1 MQRFRTM
8 HGLKAL
14 VFVER
19 AGLAHE
25 VGEIVLESGGT
36 HAVRA
41 GTHRVSDGSADRAH
55 RRFSVESAEDVARA
69 ESYE

>member
-1 MQRFRTM
+1 MY
-8 HGLKAL
+8 GLKAL
-14 VFVER
+14 VFIEG

-25 VGEIVLESGGT
+25 VGEIILESGGA

-55 RRFSVESAEDVARA
+55 RRFSVEPAEDVARA
-69 ESYE
+69 KSYE